1 MLDRQLVS
9 SQTQSSIPGVSKRG
23 RGDCSDELCALERNS
38 DVLISPSYN
47 CASCYAVL
55 KKKKILVLAGNIIC
69 VVCLNTEV
77 GYAIKTV
84 TLVLNLILLRF
95 H

>member
-1 MLDRQLVS
+1 M
-9 SQTQSSIPGVSKRG
+9 G
-23 RGDCSDELCALERNS
+23 GDSSDELCALERNS

-55 KKKKILVLAGNIIC
+55 KKKILVLAGNSIRI
-69 VVCLNTEV
+69 VCLNTEV